1 VKTTIRIRVGAP
13 PERIYELARDV
24 SRWDELLPH
33 YRRVLVQAR
42 KDGRVLAQMVAVR
55 RFGRV
60 EVPVTWRAVQW
71 SEGDDP
77 QDLRLRFHH
86 LRGVTRGM
94 DVTWHIVPEG
104 SGSRVTIEH
113 EFERPLP
120 LIGGE
125 FVPRLVDR
133 FFTRPIASRT
143 LRAFKTLA
151 EQ

>member
-1 VKTTIRIRVGAP
+1 MKTAIRIRVGAP
-13 PERIYELARDV
+13 PERIYELARDI
-24 SRWDELLPH
+24 SRWVELLPH
-33 YRRVLVQAR
+33 YRRVTVQGHR
-42 KDGRVLAQMVAVR
+42 DGRVLAQMIAVR
-55 RFGRV
+55 RFGPV

-71 SEGDDP
+71 SESDDP

-94 DVTWHIVPEG
+94 DVTWHIVPENKG
-104 SGSRVTIEH
+104 CSVTIEH

-133 FFTRPIASRT
+133 LFTRPIASRT
-143 LRAFKTLA
+143 LRAFKMLA